1 VEKLTLKEK
10 LIKNSKVLC
19 FEVYKVS
26 KSLPKTEVFGLQSQ
40 VRRSSVSI
48 VCNIIEGFA
57 RDDWMKSGKDLL
69 RFIEISYGS
78 LEETKFLMEF
88 IYKEYELNICE
99 FNRIADN
106 LSALLFGFIKSLR
119 KRVRCF

>member
-1 VEKLTLKEK
+1 MDKVTLREK
-10 LIKNSKVLC
+10 LIRKSKVIC
-19 FEVYKVS
+19 YEVYRVS
-26 KSLPKTEVFGLQSQ
+26 KSLPKIENFGLKSQ
-40 VRRSSVSI
+40 VRRASVSV

-88 IYKEYELNICE
+88 IHKEYSLNIKK
-99 FNRIADN
+99 FNKDVDS
-106 LSALLFGFIKSLR
+106 LGALLFSFIKSLR
-119 KRVRCF
+119 KRVQRF